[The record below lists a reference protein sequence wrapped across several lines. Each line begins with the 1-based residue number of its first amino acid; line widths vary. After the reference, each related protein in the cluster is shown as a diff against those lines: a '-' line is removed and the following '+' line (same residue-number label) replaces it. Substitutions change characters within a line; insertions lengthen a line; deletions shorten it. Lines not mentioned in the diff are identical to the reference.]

1 MPNQTENWTYEEF
14 HAFIMLYAAN
24 TDGHIT
30 REEEELIVPTLT
42 AAEYTRIKSVF
53 MACDDADALDIIF
66 SYREQYCQTQAD
78 KDRILAD
85 MVEICEA
92 NSGLEQIERGVFHI
106 FERML

>member
-14 HAFIMLYAAN
+14 HAFVMLYAAN

-42 AAEYTRIKSVF
+42 ASEYIRIKSVF

-66 SYREQYCQTQAD
+66 SYNLESLDQANLNSFWFLPSRE
-78 KDRILAD
+78 KNIW
-85 MVEICEA
+85 
-92 NSGLEQIERGVFHI
+92 
-106 FERML
+106 MLPGSNHCLLGSPF